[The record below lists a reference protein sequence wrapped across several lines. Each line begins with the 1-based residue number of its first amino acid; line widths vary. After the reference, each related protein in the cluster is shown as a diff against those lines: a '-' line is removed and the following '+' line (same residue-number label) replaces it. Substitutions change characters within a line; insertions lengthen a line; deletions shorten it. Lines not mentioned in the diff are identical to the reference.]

1 MFGKGDFCM
10 SLVPYNICQGPA
22 TLYTGAFGTTEPAD
36 SAVASAPGAGWTDV
50 GIITDGTAVLME
62 MDLTYGEQGADQLV
76 DAVGARLTKRTI
88 QVTASLA
95 EATLTNLQLALNQ
108 LATINVQ
115 TGYSTL
121 DPASAASSTQ
131 PTYTALLIDGWAPTL
146 STGAAARRRIIVRK
160 TLTASKLAMEFE
172 KSKAAAFA
180 CTWTAYYVSG
190 SIGIFH
196 VTDATA

>member
-1 MFGKGDFCM
+1 MA
-10 SLVPYNICQGPA
+10 LTPYSICQGPA

-50 GIITDGTAVLME
+50 GIIADGTAVLME
-62 MDLTYGEQGADQLV
+62 MDLTYGDQGADQLV
-76 DAVGARLTKRTI
+76 DPVGARLTKRTI

-95 EATLTNLQLALNQ
+95 ETTLTNMQLALNQ

-131 PTYTALLIDGWAPTL
+131 PTYTALIIDGWAPTL

-160 TLTASKLAMEFE
+160 ALTASKLALEYE
-172 KSKAAAFA
+172 KSKAAVFA
-180 CTWTAYYVSG
+180 CTFSAYYVSS
-190 SIGIFH
+190 SISLFH
-196 VTDATA
+196 ICDATA